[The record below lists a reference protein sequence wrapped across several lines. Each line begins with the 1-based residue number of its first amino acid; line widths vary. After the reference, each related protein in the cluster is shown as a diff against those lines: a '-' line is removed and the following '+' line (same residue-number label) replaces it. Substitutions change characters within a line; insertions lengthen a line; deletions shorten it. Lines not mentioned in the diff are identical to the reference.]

1 MDFLCAKRLS
11 EIARDGGVPEKT
23 DPRRWSGI
31 FYKARENRSSEWEDR
46 MNKVILAYNFTAER
60 LPLLRQVC
68 MMLRVNCKAVPQEE
82 MNDAVGFLAGL
93 KDCAKEAVNPL
104 ANEEAQLQKA
114 LEEAAEKAGEDPAEV
129 KKAAVQLLMQAA
141 QKEMVFLCGFDMHLL
156 NRFLAALKRSKLKE
170 VELKA
175 MLTVNNRQWSGRHLL
190 QELAAEH
197 VYMQHFKKNMHQKE
211 TAK

>member
-1 MDFLCAKRLS
+1 
-11 EIARDGGVPEKT
+11 
-23 DPRRWSGI
+23 
-31 FYKARENRSSEWEDR
+31 
-46 MNKVILAYNFTAER
+46 
-60 LPLLRQVC
+60 
-68 MMLRVNCKAVPQEE
+68 
-82 MNDAVGFLAGL
+82 
-93 KDCAKEAVNPL
+93 
-104 ANEEAQLQKA
+104 
-114 LEEAAEKAGEDPAEV
+114 
-129 KKAAVQLLMQAA
+129 MQAA